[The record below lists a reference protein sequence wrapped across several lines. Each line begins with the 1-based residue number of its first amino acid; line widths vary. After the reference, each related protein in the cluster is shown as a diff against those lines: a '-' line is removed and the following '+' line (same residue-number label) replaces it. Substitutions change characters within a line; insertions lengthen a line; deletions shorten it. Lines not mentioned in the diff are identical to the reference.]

1 MPQRISLLSVG
12 VFSTIVWASDGSESA
27 DRSLPWVA
35 RVAAAQEAMLWVVH
49 VAQGPGQAWQQTGD
63 EEEMRIA
70 NLKQHVRE
78 LLDDGFSAS
87 LYVMR
92 ESRCSVGA
100 ALAAAVRTI
109 GADLVIV
116 EIREPRG
123 GGVPGRSAIA
133 DELVDAAWCPVL
145 FIRPQPEARSLGSS
159 PPRCAPT
166 RAIGWALVG

>member
-1 MPQRISLLSVG
+1 MLSVR

-27 DRSLPWVA
+27 DRTLTWVT

-49 VAQGPGQAWQQTGD
+49 VAQGPGHARPQTGD

-78 LLDDGFSAS
+78 LRDDGFSVS

-92 ESRCSVGA
+92 ESRRSVGA

-116 EIREPRG
+116 EIRGPRG
-123 GGVPGRSAIA
+123 DGAPGPNAIA
-133 DELVDAAWCPVL
+133 DELVEAAWSPVL
-145 FIRPQPEARSLGSS
+145 FIPPQPKIAKAPSLTI
-159 PPRCAPT
+159 PLLPA
-166 RAIGWALVG
+166 